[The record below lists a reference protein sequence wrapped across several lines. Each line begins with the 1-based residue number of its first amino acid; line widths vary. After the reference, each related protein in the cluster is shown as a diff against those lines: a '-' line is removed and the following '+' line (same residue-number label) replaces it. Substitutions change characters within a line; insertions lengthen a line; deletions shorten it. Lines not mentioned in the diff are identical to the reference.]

1 MKYPF
6 VPVVAAVAAAS
17 CVAMPAQAQAQN
29 YPSRP
34 ITLIVPFAPGGGTDI
49 ITRIVAQHLS
59 ERLKQP
65 VVVENK
71 AGAGGNIGADYVAR
85 AKNDGYT
92 ILAGAVVAHAVNMT
106 LQSATIRYDLT
117 KSFTPISY
125 LSSMPVTLVVN
136 KSLPVKSASEFIE
149 YVKQRPGQIAYA
161 SAGVGSTQHLAGEYF
176 QQLTG
181 TKMMHVGYKGSG
193 PAITD
198 VVSGQVPVTFEVGAV
213 VYPQLKSGKLTPL
226 MTARKERTPAMKDV
240 PTASEVGIN
249 NFEVATIYGL
259 LAPAG
264 TPAPII
270 DRLNKEIAQI
280 LELQEVKQKFA
291 EQGADPVYTTPAE
304 TAERVRSEISR
315 WASVVKTA
323 GMSTN

>member
-71 AGAGGNIGADYVAR
+71 AGAGGNIGADYVAL

-181 TKMMHVGYKGSG
+181 TKMMHVGLQGERPRDHRRRLWAGSG
-193 PAITD
+193 HLRGRRRG
-198 VVSGQVPVTFEVGAV
+198 VSAAEVGQIDPLDDGPEGKDACDEGCADG
-213 VYPQLKSGKLTPL
+213 QRSG
-226 MTARKERTPAMKDV
+226 
-240 PTASEVGIN
+240 N
-249 NFEVATIYGL
+249 
-259 LAPAG
+259 
-264 TPAPII
+264 
-270 DRLNKEIAQI
+270 Q
-280 LELQEVKQKFA
+280 
-291 EQGADPVYTTPAE
+291 
-304 TAERVRSEISR
+304 
-315 WASVVKTA
+315 
-323 GMSTN
+323 